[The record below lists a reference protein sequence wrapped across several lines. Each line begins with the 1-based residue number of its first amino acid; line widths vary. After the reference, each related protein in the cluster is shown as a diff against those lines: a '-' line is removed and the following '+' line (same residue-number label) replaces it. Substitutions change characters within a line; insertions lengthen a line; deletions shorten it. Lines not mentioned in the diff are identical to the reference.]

1 MALND
6 HIERWALQ
14 QSVDRLA
21 LAVANGQVTL
31 DDLGDI
37 ARRKPVFASKFALV
51 QQQLEAMPNPKEQ
64 EDFDRIKSD
73 YDSLLRGEE
82 QLTLMQSYLAK
93 WSANSAA
100 ADRVRMVKEWYGEIK
115 EDRDFSRLKDRAEA
129 DIAAYNQTG
138 KIPSVEIVQAL
149 QMYLNEW
156 KCSGTPASDLHLNM
170 VEDWLSQ
177 IKNMRAAKMKSD
189 WERLFD
195 SNGKLKSIE
204 ELKNFAIEYSSDPS
218 YSGRI
223 DDAYWAWAMS
233 QPDVLA
239 AASDY
244 DTYFHHVGN
253 HSAEIANL
261 QNMSAEWQAVDQ
273 SDIFE
278 VIDYLED
285 HPDSPFKESAKSLME
300 VLKRDEID
308 RMLTSPATYSDA
320 KFRRLAGSGA
330 CSKEELVEAVGGSE
344 EVYERIMNLPNEPVI
359 EIPNPLD
366 QLFTKGGVGQT
377 DIVFFGMPSSGKT
390 CVLTGLFASERLA
403 ADTSDWNGKYANALK
418 KFGECMTAPPRTQTR
433 FVAVISCEIYKKD
446 KKLELKVPFNLV
458 DMAGEDFQNQIV
470 QIDDLE
476 NATVSFAS
484 MGDGAPEILAN
495 SHDKVFFVLVDPTAT
510 GQREMIQKDAI
521 RTLISL
527 FENPTNRQIMS
538 RVRGLHFIVTKAD
551 TLLDN
556 RQKSACRAVHKILNE
571 ATRTKLRNFCR
582 DLGINS
588 STEQDLDGRPR
599 VFCFSLGKFHPGN
612 IYSGSQR
619 DSETIINVISDYVVA
634 ERQET
639 VGRKVRKFF
648 TQPIF

>member
-1 MALND
+1 
-6 HIERWALQ
+6 
-14 QSVDRLA
+14 
-21 LAVANGQVTL
+21 
-31 DDLGDI
+31 
-37 ARRKPVFASKFALV
+37 
-51 QQQLEAMPNPKEQ
+51 
-64 EDFDRIKSD
+64 
-73 YDSLLRGEE
+73 
-82 QLTLMQSYLAK
+82 
-93 WSANSAA
+93 
-100 ADRVRMVKEWYGEIK
+100 
-115 EDRDFSRLKDRAEA
+115 
-129 DIAAYNQTG
+129 
-138 KIPSVEIVQAL
+138 
-149 QMYLNEW
+149 
-156 KCSGTPASDLHLNM
+156 
-170 VEDWLSQ
+170 
-177 IKNMRAAKMKSD
+177 
-189 WERLFD
+189 
-195 SNGKLKSIE
+195 
-204 ELKNFAIEYSSDPS
+204 
-218 YSGRI
+218 
-223 DDAYWAWAMS
+223 
-233 QPDVLA
+233 
-239 AASDY
+239 
-244 DTYFHHVGN
+244 
-253 HSAEIANL
+253 
-261 QNMSAEWQAVDQ
+261 
-273 SDIFE
+273 
-278 VIDYLED
+278 
-285 HPDSPFKESAKSLME
+285 
-300 VLKRDEID
+300 
-308 RMLTSPATYSDA
+308 
-320 KFRRLAGSGA
+320 
-330 CSKEELVEAVGGSE
+330 
-344 EVYERIMNLPNEPVI
+344 
-359 EIPNPLD
+359 
-366 QLFTKGGVGQT
+366 
-377 DIVFFGMPSSGKT
+377 
-390 CVLTGLFASERLA
+390 
-403 ADTSDWNGKYANALK
+403 
-418 KFGECMTAPPRTQTR
+418 MTAPPRTQTR

-446 KKLELKVPFNLV
+446 KKRELKVPFNLV